1 MPRTW
6 VQWNDRIADHRKPDV
21 KRSIIVSCIFYRLRS
36 VFRQERS
43 ITFPRDTR
51 FFVTTSH
58 QRYSS
63 SLTCTSSG
71 VSISLGLC
79 LHTNKLA
86 PERHFLP
93 KNRLPSGW
101 QSSVCAF
108 FFSTFLCLFFLFPPT
123 LALLPS
129 HLSPR
134 QGND

>member
-1 MPRTW
+1 M
-6 VQWNDRIADHRKPDV
+6 
-21 KRSIIVSCIFYRLRS
+21 SCIFYRLRS
-36 VFRQERS
+36 VLRQERS

-101 QSSVCAF
+101 QSSVWQSFLLLNLSVCLLSL
-108 FFSTFLCLFFLFPPT
+108 STNPRSTLFPPFT
-123 LALLPS
+123 KAGQRLIGLLCFVIFRQFTFPS
-129 HLSPR
+129 LSIL
-134 QGND
+134 